1 MWRVMRV
8 LSSQTDRNL
17 GALPFRNVLFSDQ
30 ARHIPALLF
39 LTIIGAFLRFYHLG
53 YNSLWLDEA
62 TTHLYAQK
70 SFLEIWSITTGGEFN
85 PPIFYWIE
93 HVMLIFG
100 NGESVLRL
108 VPAILGVLT
117 IPLFYLIGKELVD
130 ENVGL
135 IAAALISF
143 SPFHIYYSQEA
154 RAYTAV
160 LFFVS
165 LALICYLRARSSQ
178 ELKYWILFG
187 IFSAFA
193 FWTHFYS
200 FIIIGTLILFELIV
214 QSGKILK
221 KPSESKPILY
231 AFAVFTAISLPL
243 LIVAVRYLLI
253 RTSSSPAFGS
263 HGIKFLYESTWQI
276 FGYDNIAELFLIS
289 LFIIGLVQLFR
300 TNLTKFQLWITV
312 IVVALL
318 ASLLLSYKMPMVPR
332 YLVILL
338 PFIYPC
344 IAAAYGAVY
353 ALSSHRSILYLLI
366 IALFAAGMP
375 FYHEYYTNY
384 SRSDWNGLATELRD
398 VTHDGDLV
406 VVLPE
411 YTRIPLDYYYDNAS
425 DHTIEYGASTKE
437 DLERLC
443 ESGEYARVFFVSTA
457 DIFAADPSRGSY
469 QWLQTHSFTTKRGS
483 RNTGKMASKI
493 WIYQMINK
501 SDPLVWFDKGQKLF
515 SQGKYNEAIKCFN
528 EAVEINPLYANAWC
542 CEGMALYKLGE
553 YEEAIKAL
561 DKAIEVNPLF
571 AVAWNNKGLILTS
584 QSKYDDAFKCY
595 DRATEINPEFALAW
609 YNKGQALYKLGKY
622 NESLQAYNKATETD
636 PKLALA
642 WYNKG
647 IVLKTLGHAAE
658 ARTAFDK
665 ARLISA
671 K

>member
-1 MWRVMRV
+1 M
-8 LSSQTDRNL
+8 
-17 GALPFRNVLFSDQ
+17 
-30 ARHIPALLF
+30 
-39 LTIIGAFLRFYHLG
+39 RFYHLG

-62 TTHLYAQK
+62 TTYLYAQK
-70 SFLEIWSITTGGEFN
+70 SFLEIWGITTGGEFN
-85 PPIFYWIE
+85 PPVFYWIE

-100 NGESVLRL
+100 NSEPILRL

-130 ENVGL
+130 EDVGL

-154 RAYTAV
+154 RAYTTV
-160 LFFVS
+160 LFFMS
-165 LALICYLRARSSQ
+165 LALIYYLRARDSR

-214 QSGKILK
+214 QSRKILK
-221 KPSESKPILY
+221 NPSEFKPILY
-231 AFAVFTAISLPL
+231 ALAVFTAISLPL

-263 HGIKFLYESTWQI
+263 HGIKFLYESAWQI
-276 FGYDNIAELFLIS
+276 FGYNNIAELFLIT
-289 LFIIGLVQLFR
+289 LFIIGIVQLFR
-300 TNLTKFQLWITV
+300 TDSTKFQLWTTV

-332 YLVILL
+332 YLIILL
-338 PFIYPC
+338 PFIYTAM
-344 IAAAYGAVY
+344 AAAYGTAY
-353 ALSSHRSILYLLI
+353 ALTSHRAILYLLI
-366 IALFAAGMP
+366 IALFAVGMP
-375 FYHEYYTNY
+375 FYHEYYTSY

-398 VTHDGDLV
+398 ITHDGDLV

-411 YTRIPLDYYYDNAS
+411 YIRNPLDYYYNNAS
-425 DHTIEYGASTKE
+425 DRTIEYGASTEE

-443 ESGEYARVFFVSTA
+443 ESGEHARVFFVSTA
-457 DIFAADPSRGSY
+457 DIFAEDPTRRSY
-469 QWLQTHSFTTKRGS
+469 QWLQTHSFATKRGS

-501 SDPLVWFDKGQKLF
+501 SDPVAWFDKGQKLI

-542 CEGMALYKLGE
+542 YKGKALYKLGK
-553 YEEAIKAL
+553 YEEAIKAF
-561 DKAIEVNPLF
+561 DRAIEVDPLF
-571 AVAWNNKGLILTS
+571 AVAWNNKGLTLS
-584 QSKYDDAFKCY
+584 SLGKYDDAFKCY
-595 DRATEINPEFALAW
+595 DKAIEINPEFALAW
-609 YNKGQALYKLGKY
+609 YNKGRALYKLGKH
-622 NESLQAYNKATETD
+622 NESLRAYNRAIEIN

-647 IVLKTLGHAAE
+647 IVLNALGHAVE
-658 ARTAFDK
+658 ARNAFNR
-665 ARLISA
+665 ARAISA
-671 K
+671 